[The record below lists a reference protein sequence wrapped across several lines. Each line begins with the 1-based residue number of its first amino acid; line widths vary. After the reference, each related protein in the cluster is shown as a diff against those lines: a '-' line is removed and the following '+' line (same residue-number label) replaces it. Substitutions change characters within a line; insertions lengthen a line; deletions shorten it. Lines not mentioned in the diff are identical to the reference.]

1 MGANGHDAP
10 GGSETEMTK
19 NEFAAQVVSLQDTL
33 YRVSYSL
40 LPNPYDQDDAVQ
52 ETIRIALQKRETLR
66 EDRYLKTWI
75 IRILIHVCYGLLRK
89 KKKEL
94 PTETIEVVVPP
105 TSDGTVVEALLKL
118 EERFR
123 LPLVLH
129 HIEGYTTKEVS
140 RILRV
145 PEGTVKGR
153 LVRGRDLLRI
163 ALLEGG
169 MGYEGA
175 YQAHIRRNY

>member
-1 MGANGHDAP
+1 
-10 GGSETEMTK
+10 MTRD
-19 NEFAAQVVSLQDTL
+19 EFAKQVVSLQDTL
-33 YRVSYSL
+33 YRVSYSF

-52 ETIRIALQKRETLR
+52 EAIRIALQKRETLR

-75 IRILIHVCYGLLRK
+75 IRILINVCYGLLRK

-94 PTETIEVVVPP
+94 PTEIIEVVIPS
-105 TSDGTVVEALLKL
+105 TSDTTVMEALLKQ

-140 RILRV
+140 HILRI
-145 PEGTVKGR
+145 PEGTVKAR
-153 LVRGRDLLRI
+153 LVRGRSLLKTE
-163 ALLEGG
+163 LLKGG
-169 MGYEGA
+169 IGYEGA
-175 YQAHIRRNY
+175 Y

>member
-1 MGANGHDAP
+1 
-10 GGSETEMTK
+10 MTK
-19 NEFAAQVVSLQDTL
+19 DEFAIQVVALQDTL

-75 IRILIHVCYGLLRK
+75 IRILIHACYALLRK
-89 KKKEL
+89 KKREL
-94 PTETIEVVVPP
+94 PMEGIEAVAPP
-105 TSDGTVVEALLKL
+105 ASDRDVMEALLAL

-129 HIEGYTTKEVS
+129 HIEGYTTKETS
-140 RILRV
+140 RILRA
-145 PEGTVKGR
+145 PEGTVKAR
-153 LVRGRDLLRI
+153 LVRGRNLLKTM
-163 ALLEGG
+163 LTEGG
-169 MGYEGA
+169 AGHEGA
-175 YQAHIRRNY
+175 YQAYVRRNS